1 MKKLE
6 AIYSGKSKTLYKTDD
21 ENLLICEF
29 RDDATAFNGQKHAKL
44 SKKGELNNAINAVV
58 MQKLAAEGIQSHFVE
73 KLNNTESL
81 VRPLKMIPIE
91 CVIRNLAA
99 GNLCKRYGIEKGRV
113 LNPPTFEFFLKD
125 DKLGDPMVNEYHIE
139 TFNWAT
145 KEQLQVMKQLTF
157 QINNVLR
164 PWFEE
169 NNMLLVDYKLEFGL
183 MENGA
188 MILGDEFTPDGC
200 RLWDATTKEVLDK
213 DRFRQDLG
221 QVIEH
226 YEIVAK
232 RLGAV

>member
-1 MKKLE
+1 
-6 AIYSGKSKTLYKTDD
+6 
-21 ENLLICEF
+21 
-29 RDDATAFNGQKHAKL
+29 
-44 SKKGELNNAINAVV
+44 
-58 MQKLAAEGIQSHFVE
+58 
-73 KLNNTESL
+73 
-81 VRPLKMIPIE
+81 MIPIE

-200 RLWDATTKEVLDK
+200 RLWDVTTKEVLDK